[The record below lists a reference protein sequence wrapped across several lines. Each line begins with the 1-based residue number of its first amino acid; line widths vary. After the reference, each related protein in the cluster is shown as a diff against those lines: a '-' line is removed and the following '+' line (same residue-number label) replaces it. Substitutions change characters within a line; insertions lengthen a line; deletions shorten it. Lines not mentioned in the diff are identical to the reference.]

1 MSLTP
6 VNYLDQPRILAA
18 RDDLVEKVA
27 QIQSFCYTGCFR
39 IVSITAKGGLM
50 SDVRV
55 GNGKSRMPHIIMT
68 ITAVFVMLVGVY
80 MCGSLLKWVITSKFS
95 RIEPIAETQITA
107 QYRERQLACLARNI
121 YFEAG
126 NEPFEG
132 KVAVAQVTINR
143 AEARGF
149 PEDLCQVVYQK
160 NVIYER
166 VICQFSWYCDRVAM
180 NRIIHAGVYD
190 ESMEV
195 AKKVLLEGFRLPSLT
210 QALYYH
216 ADYVSPGW
224 KRERITK
231 IGRHIFYK

>member
-1 MSLTP
+1 MQNLP
-6 VNYLDQPRILAA
+6 M
-18 RDDLVEKVA
+18 EA
-27 QIQSFCYTGCFR
+27 QSSTLWPKLLR
-39 IVSITAKGGLM
+39 AITAIALA
-50 SDVRV
+50 VV
-55 GNGKSRMPHIIMT
+55 GIYLCSQM
-68 ITAVFVMLVGVY
+68 
-80 MCGSLLKWVITSKFS
+80 LKWTVDTKLS
-95 RIEPIAETQITA
+95 RIQPMEPSEITA

-143 AEARGF
+143 AQARGF
-149 PEDLCQVVYQK
+149 PEDICQVIYQK
-160 NVIYER
+160 NIIYQR
-166 VICQFSWYCDRVAM
+166 VVCQFSWYCDRESAS
-180 NRIIHAGVYD
+180 RIMHREVYT

-216 ADYVSPGW
+216 ADYVNPGW
-224 KRERITK
+224 KKERITK